1 MPMFISRC
9 PASTIFAGTVG
20 VNQFSRFTSSAWT
33 RCWAA
38 LVQTRSF
45 EETELRGW
53 LDHRH
58 RLNGE
63 NPIRFVGWDAKRPKP
78 PSDYAVNDGKVYLS
92 GDVAEV
98 PQLDSWCDAELI
110 AAGDLESRSTIN
122 VRRWLA
128 GVKLDLGKLLR
139 LRDDR
144 RQGKAWELAAVGKW
158 RSSALHRRRCLP
170 WAQILDS
177 GCSGGAR
184 R

>member
-1 MPMFISRC
+1 M
-9 PASTIFAGTVG
+9 
-20 VNQFSRFTSSAWT
+20 
-33 RCWAA
+33 
-38 LVQTRSF
+38 QTRSF

-53 LDHRH
+53 LDHGH

-78 PSDYAVNDGKVYLS
+78 PSDYVINDGKVYLS

-128 GVKLDLGKLLR
+128 GVG
-139 LRDDR
+139 
-144 RQGKAWELAAVGKW
+144 
-158 RSSALHRRRCLP
+158 SSC
-170 WAQILDS
+170 
-177 GCSGGAR
+177 
-184 R
+184 